1 MVTMTVADMV
11 GMFILFEAILVGG
24 AVAEG
29 VGKWP
34 SFLSEPAT

>member
-1 MVTMTVADMV
+1 MVTTTVADMV
-11 GMFILFEAILVGG
+11 GMFILFEAILIRG

-29 VGKWP
+29 VGKQP